1 MALTRLLPLILR
13 LALAAGAVTGSAPVD
28 PPPDVAPAQKCDD
41 CLGEPEGVVPA
52 GPTCESTPA
61 SAPISR
67 VSVACLPNKHTRLQ
81 LEAFSSPLNTMG
93 SVLRMFVWSNGT
105 GVAGLG
111 GPGWVEVPAPKSST
125 ITNTFID
132 IKVGGRV
139 ALSSMSQVCDAAST
153 IYTQIG
159 WQPPQFQCFTWG
171 AVITYSPDLT
181 GASAASTLSG
191 FGLNT
196 NVAVGSRVF
205 ALAATV
211 VDGQTVTLAPVT
223 AN

>member
-1 MALTRLLPLILR
+1 MALTRLLPLVLR
-13 LALAAGAVTGSAPVD
+13 LALVAGAVTGSAQVA
-28 PPPDVAPAQKCDD
+28 PPDVPPPQKCDD
-41 CLGEPEGVVPA
+41 CLGEPEGGVPA

-67 VSVACLPNKHTRLQ
+67 VSVVCLPNKHTRLQ

-105 GVAGLG
+105 GAGLG
-111 GPGWVEVPAPKSST
+111 GPGWVEVPAPTSST

-139 ALSSMSQVCDAAST
+139 ALSSSSQVCDAAST
-153 IYTQIG
+153 VYTQIG

-181 GASAASTLSG
+181 GASAASALSG
-191 FGLNT
+191 FGLDT
-196 NVAVGSRVF
+196 DVAVGSRVF
-205 ALAATV
+205 AVAATV
-211 VDGQTVTLAPVT
+211 VDGQTVSLPRVT